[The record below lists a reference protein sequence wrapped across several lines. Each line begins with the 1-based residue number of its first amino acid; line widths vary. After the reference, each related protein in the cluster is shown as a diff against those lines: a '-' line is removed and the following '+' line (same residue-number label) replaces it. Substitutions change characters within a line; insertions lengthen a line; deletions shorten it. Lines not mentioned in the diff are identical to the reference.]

1 MKPGSIQQRL
11 FSRSTVIFLF
21 IVIGVLLSASFYTYV
36 QDRKLQS
43 VSLSALKM
51 ASWNLA
57 RMSNEAGTFDREVAL
72 MIKGVGDPEEFMLR
86 FDVLWSR
93 YDYLLNSTESLPTR
107 QHQDNLRRIKSLFAD
122 LKRLEPQIKVLLESA
137 KPDWSDLAADW
148 EQQRKDIQLL
158 LADNFV
164 GEEAN
169 QLMTGMEASRDRLA
183 NLRVLTL
190 GALVA
195 VFVYLGFA
203 ITHIR
208 RQSRTDPLTGLP
220 NSNYLQTINSVD
232 PRKNVIVCQIRDLGL
247 IISEYGNETANEVVQ
262 AFARKLEKGLGG
274 SDELIQISQ
283 GEFLVIAK
291 TGRGE
296 NTEELAERLI
306 TATTFDWRVYETVI
320 PVTGLFGVAP
330 ACKDQ
335 SPGWSVRYQEAY
347 RALAMAQIER
357 EQLYISSENLEK
369 RLRDER
375 IIHNGLVRFL
385 SGEPSPLSL
394 SIVYQPIVSAL
405 NRHCISGA
413 EVLLRCCDREIGFF
427 PPNLV
432 VDLCERHGLGAEL
445 GRWLFRQV
453 AKETRQLYQDLGFRG
468 SLSINL
474 NPAMLSDSLV
484 SDVQGLLINEGIPAS
499 ALCMEITEDN
509 AALDFERINDLI
521 NELHSLGV
529 TFALDDFGT
538 GHSSLEYVRELKVDR
553 LKIDRCFVNGT
564 EHSEDKM
571 RFLSSIIAM
580 AEQVYMKTV
589 IEGVENQAQW
599 NLIEKL
605 GDVLIQGYFAHK
617 PMPFNDFMAV
627 LMDPASR
634 YPTTRQLSVNAV

>member
-11 FSRSTVIFLF
+11 FSRATVIFLF

-57 RMSNEAGTFDREVAL
+57 RMSNEAGAFDREVAL
-72 MIKGVGDPEEFMLR
+72 MAKGVGDPEEFMLR

-93 YDYLLNSTESLPTR
+93 YDYLLNSAESMPTR
-107 QHQDNLRRIKSLFAD
+107 QHQDNLRRIKNLFSD
-122 LKRLEPQIKVLLESA
+122 LKGLEPQIKGLLKSA
-137 KPDWSDLAADW
+137 KPDWSELATTW
-148 EQQRKDIQLL
+148 ERQRKDIQLL

-164 GEEAN
+164 GEEAS
-169 QLMTGMEASRDRLA
+169 QLMTGMESSRMRLA
-183 NLRVLTL
+183 NLRLLML
-190 GALVA
+190 GALVV
-195 VFVYLGFA
+195 VFVYLAFA

-247 IISEYGNETANEVVQ
+247 VIAEYGNETVHEVVQ

-283 GEFLVIAK
+283 GEFLLLVK
-291 TGRGE
+291 NRKNE
-296 NTEELAERLI
+296 SSESLAARFIE
-306 TATTFDWRVYETVI
+306 ATTFEWRVFETVI
-320 PVTGLFGVAP
+320 PIQGVFGVAV
-330 ACKDQ
+330 AGKDQ
-335 SPGWSVRYQEAY
+335 SPVWSVRYQEAY
-347 RALAMAQIER
+347 RALAMAQMER
-357 EQLYISSENLEK
+357 EQLYISNENLEK

-375 IIHNGLVRFL
+375 IILNGLVRFL

-394 SIVYQPIVSAL
+394 SVVYQPIVDAR
-405 NRHCISGA
+405 NQNFITGA
-413 EVLLRCCDREIGFF
+413 EVLLRCRDRVLGFV
-427 PPNLV
+427 PPNVV
-432 VDLCERHGLGAEL
+432 VDLSERHGLGADL
-445 GRWLFRQV
+445 GKWLFRQV
-453 AKETRQLYQDLGFRG
+453 AKETSQLYRDLGFRG

-484 SDVQGLLINEGIPAS
+484 SDVQGLLVNEGIPAS

-509 AALDFERINDLI
+509 AALDFERINELI
-521 NELHSLGV
+521 NELHTLGV

-553 LKIDRCFVNGT
+553 LKVDRCFVNGI
-564 EHSEDKM
+564 EHSEDKL
-571 RFLSSIIAM
+571 RFLGSIVAM

-599 NLIEKL
+599 DLIEKL

-617 PMPFNDFMAV
+617 PMPFNEFMAV
-627 LMDPASR
+627 LMDAASR
-634 YPTTRQLSVNAV
+634 YPTTRQLSVSAV